1 VAGIVNALEE
11 IPLDRVTV
19 ATPPGVGLAIS
30 GKHRLDAGA
39 GQPPS
44 FLVSGGCGRDGA
56 CRP

>member
-19 ATPPGVGLAIS
+19 AGVGLAIS